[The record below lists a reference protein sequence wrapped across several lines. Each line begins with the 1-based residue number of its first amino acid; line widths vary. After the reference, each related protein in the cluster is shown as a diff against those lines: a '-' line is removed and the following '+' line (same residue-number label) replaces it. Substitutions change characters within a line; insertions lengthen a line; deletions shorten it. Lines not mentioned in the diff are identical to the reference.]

1 MDTTETEASQVIVLL
16 NQGLK
21 QPKVAEQ
28 LNLNQSAVSRVYQKF
43 TWTGRL
49 AKKPVSGRLRCTSR
63 REDHFIVAVS
73 LRDRHCTGVNI
84 QQQRMQDREQP
95 VSSWTVRRRLKEAN
109 LTPKRPAT
117 GPKLTGRHSVL
128 PSIDIPAQ
136 IMTEPPP

>member
-21 QPKVAEQ
+21 QSEVAEQ
-28 LNLNQSAVSRVYQKF
+28 LNLSQSAVSRVYQKF

-49 AKKPVSGRLRCTSR
+49 AQKPGCGRPRCTSR
-63 REDHFIVAVS
+63 REDHFIVAAT
-73 LRDRHCTGVNI
+73 LRDRHRTGVDI
-84 QQQRMQDREQP
+84 QQQLMQDREQP

-109 LTPKRPAT
+109 LTPKRPTT
-117 GPKLTGRHSVL
+117 GPKLTGRDSVL